1 MNELA
6 TFRFFFSFFFLQ
18 AHEPLPSPPTETLS
32 PPFHSSY
39 GVVYLAID
47 RQTGEEV
54 AVKAMSKRR
63 PKSTRERTLKK
74 LVREAALQARVQH
87 CSGVVKLLGAYEV
100 RGVFFFFEGAICTR
114 TVPLSSFCPF
124 ATLLQCDSRRAGSGK
139 GVFERGKAVSE
150 RGEKSFEFLR
160 MAAQL
165 LTRHC

>member
-1 MNELA
+1 MKREEKGGRERGAGNDELA
-6 TFRFFFSFFFLQ
+6 FFFLFFLFFRLTIFFF
-18 AHEPLPSPPTETLS
+18 PISSKPTS
-32 PPFHSSY
+32 RSSSY

-100 RGVFFFFEGAICTR
+100 RIDRFFSF
-114 TVPLSSFCPF
+114 LSLRSCSESY
-124 ATLLQCDSRRAGSGK
+124 SRRVGSG
-139 GVFERGKAVSE
+139 RG
-150 RGEKSFEFLR
+150 G
-160 MAAQL
+160 
-165 LTRHC
+165 

>member
-100 RGVFFFFEGAICTR
+100 RGVFFFFRGSDMHAHR
-114 TVPLSSFCPF
+114 PAFFLLPLCDF
-124 ATLLQCDSRRAGSGK
+124 ASVRFPTSGV
-139 GVFERGKAVSE
+139 GERG
-150 RGEKSFEFLR
+150 F
-160 MAAQL
+160 
-165 LTRHC
+165 

>member
-1 MNELA
+1 MQQREKRKVKEVRLCA
-6 TFRFFFSFFFLQ
+6 CVSTSAPPLFFLFFFQLTISLY
-18 AHEPLPSPPTETLS
+18 HLLPNCTKSL
-32 PPFHSSY
+32 SSY

-100 RGVFFFFEGAICTR
+100 RSFIPGCAAAPRGAR
-114 TVPLSSFCPF
+114 SL
-124 ATLLQCDSRRAGSGK
+124 
-139 GVFERGKAVSE
+139 
-150 RGEKSFEFLR
+150 FLW
-160 MAAQL
+160 ACSQ
-165 LTRHC
+165 